1 MFSFKPLSHKLK
13 CTLMGVSL
21 GLTAVILYA
30 TFLLAHQM
38 TSSDQ
43 MVLIPVQSETSAQGV
58 K

>member
-1 MFSFKPLSHKLK
+1 
-13 CTLMGVSL
+13 MGVSL